1 MPNTIHYT
9 AVLKKIL
16 KRRQTRIILFINAK
30 IIGGKEKNPYL
41 CNLKRYI

>member
-1 MPNTIHYT
+1 MILYIP
-9 AVLKKIL
+9 ALKRIL

-30 IIGGKEKNPYL
+30 IIGGKEKKTYL